1 MTSYE
6 KFKEAHKILYFIK
19 IFYPQYYSTP
29 FDGSFQ
35 ILYEVWEE
43 VLEEYSVDLIK
54 EGIKSY
60 VKSDIKGVPPTPGQV
75 LSLML
80 EFMEQHVDYNRILK
94 RRNKT
99 MGLLILSIFIDA
111 SLYIVV
117 FAFIFV

>member
-60 VKSDIKGVPPTPGQV
+60 VKSDIKGIPPTPGQV

-80 EFMEQHVDYNRILK
+80 EFMEKHVDDIDPETLDLK
-94 RRNKT
+94 LKKT
-99 MGLLILSIFIDA
+99 IFIKD
-111 SLYIVV
+111 
-117 FAFIFV
+117 FKKKE